1 MEPWLKLPPTTA
13 GEFPDF
19 VNTPQLL
26 NAARCY
32 LARYPISGHR
42 SDPFRSSI
50 VPWMLATKSRLLD
63 RLDRLRT
70 MTSSQPISVTSSR
83 MKEPIPSD
91 SSFLDQSLKKH
102 IEWFDTSA
110 FTQLSSRHPLISP
123 STDISSPFVKQN
135 LTLLAQRK
143 TRILVHCGTAE
154 WFYEPIVE
162 VLAAATMA
170 CVDIRLVENR
180 GGLHSE
186 ACLRSPERG
195 GPAKILQDEILD
207 FLGLGQKPSDEKG
220 YEISMIEEGSVV

>member
-1 MEPWLKLPPTTA
+1 
-13 GEFPDF
+13 
-19 VNTPQLL
+19 V

-32 LARYPISGHR
+32 LARYPFCGHR

-50 VPWMLATKSRLLD
+50 VPWVLATKSRLED

-70 MTSSQPISVTSSR
+70 ITSSQPISVTSSR
-83 MKEPIPSD
+83 MKESIPSD
-91 SSFLDQSLKKH
+91 SSFPHQPLKTH
-102 IEWFDTSA
+102 LEWFDTSA

-123 STDISSPFVKQN
+123 STDTSSPFVKQT
-135 LTLLAQRK
+135 LTLLAERK

-162 VLAAATMA
+162 LVAAAIMA

-186 ACLRSPERG
+186 ACLRRRNEVVQPKSYRTRSW
-195 GPAKILQDEILD
+195 LS
-207 FLGLGQKPSDEKG
+207 SDSIRSLPTKMDTK
-220 YEISMIEEGSVV
+220 SR